1 MTGRLKELVI
11 TAGGENVAPIPIEDT
26 IKKELGCISNAMV
39 IGDRKKF
46 LSCLLTM
53 KVEVDADTME
63 PKEELTSAAVDW
75 CRDTAGVK
83 VKTLKDVLS
92 PGPDHEKIVKAIQ
105 EGIDRS
111 NDQAVS
117 NAQRIQKW
125 TVLPTDFSMPG
136 DELGPTLKLKR
147 HTVIKKYAAYIE
159 SLYDV

>member
-1 MTGRLKELVI
+1 MKELVI

-26 IKKELGCISNAMV
+26 IKKELSCIANAMI

-46 LSCLLTM
+46 LSCLLTL
-53 KVEVDADTME
+53 KLEADPDTTE

-75 CRDTAGVK
+75 CKEVAGVK
-83 VKTLKDVLS
+83 VKTIKDVLT
-92 PGPDHEKIVKAIQ
+92 PGPDHEKIMKAIQ
-105 EGIDRS
+105 EGIDRT

-125 TVLPTDFSMPG
+125 TILPTDFSIAG

-147 HTVIKKYAAYIE
+147 HTVLKKYTAYIE